1 MEHSQKSSNHLTED
15 TFATPGDRV
24 VTQVHTFVFTRPIS
38 RAITAKR
45 RRARQPHQAAALDAP
60 SLESSR
66 GLRTERSKKNLT
78 SEADMEHRPGREV
91 GRLKEAATG
100 ARTRPANGRF
110 PSVPWSPGRPL
121 WRVLPRPVARGKR
134 GGSVSGEETR
144 VLRATRFGERFS

>member
-1 MEHSQKSSNHLTED
+1 MPHLETAWLRKSTLSSLRGPFPGRSQQRGGGHASLTRRLPS
-15 TFATPGDRV
+15 TP
-24 VTQVHTFVFTRPIS
+24 
-38 RAITAKR
+38 
-45 RRARQPHQAAALDAP
+45 P

-91 GRLKEAATG
+91 GRLKEVATG

-110 PSVPWSPGRPL
+110 PSVPWSPGRSL

-134 GGSVSGEETR
+134 AGSVSGEETR
-144 VLRATRFGERFS
+144 VLRATGFGERFS